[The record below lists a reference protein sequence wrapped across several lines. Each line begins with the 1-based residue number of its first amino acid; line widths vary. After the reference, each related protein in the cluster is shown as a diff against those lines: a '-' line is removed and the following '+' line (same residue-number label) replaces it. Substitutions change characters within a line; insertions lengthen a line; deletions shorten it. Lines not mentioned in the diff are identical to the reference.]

1 MSLTKT
7 DTTVTNIPDIS
18 KSIKEDTSA
27 DGFRVYVDGQL
38 TIKSDTSHLHSQYA
52 PLSSPDFQGT
62 PLADSPLVTDNSRR
76 VATTSYV
83 RSYTSSNYLP
93 LTGGT
98 LSNFLTLH
106 ADPTSN
112 MHAATKKYVDDALLT
127 VAGSS
132 GGNTLLATYTTP
144 GTYSFV
150 VPSGVYTIYVYACA
164 AGGGGGTGTE
174 AGANYAGGGGG
185 GGAGIANYKMSVTP
199 GSVISITIGSGG
211 LGGGALV
218 TNWNPNAGYSIA
230 GSAGGNT
237 IFGSITLSGG
247 SGGQPGTTAA
257 NGSGGAGGVTTL
269 NSSYPMTYDGVKF
282 VPPGT
287 FAGSG
292 QPGDSGT
299 GSITATG
306 GSGGRSI
313 FAAGGAATTGTGL
326 PGSLGSGGSGGGT
339 VNDSSHK
346 GGKGGDGLVY
356 VYK

>member
-144 GTYSFV
+144 GTYTVMLYGGNEACMDTAVAELSVDYCPEANF
-150 VPSGVYTIYVYACA
+150 TIQANNNNVFFY
-164 AGGGGGTGTE
+164 GTPT
-174 AGANYAGGGGG
+174 NTVSY
-185 GGAGIANYKMSVTP
+185 
-199 GSVISITIGSGG
+199 
-211 LGGGALV
+211 
-218 TNWNPNAGYSIA
+218 NWN
-230 GSAGGNT
+230 
-237 IFGSITLSGG
+237 FGD
-247 SGGQPGTTAA
+247 GTTASVSSYNVFHQYAA
-257 NGSGGAGGVTTL
+257 NGTYNAILTVSNVLGCTATDTVQFTIIPTGISGVDVERALVYNQLENVLLVSSTSKDILHIYDASGKQVQQYAVSTEGEKLYLGLLPKGAYIARVEKQQA
-269 NSSYPMTYDGVKF
+269 YIKF
-282 VPPGT
+282 V
-287 FAGSG
+287 
-292 QPGDSGT
+292 
-299 GSITATG
+299 
-306 GSGGRSI
+306 R
-313 FAAGGAATTGTGL
+313 
-326 PGSLGSGGSGGGT
+326 
-339 VNDSSHK
+339 
-346 GGKGGDGLVY
+346 
-356 VYK
+356 